1 MTISPLLNTNGKST
15 DGGGGGGNGNG
26 NGRGPRGIKS
36 TGGGVEKIRKS
47 FATWSLKKSVLY

>member
-36 TGGGVEKIRKS
+36 PV
-47 FATWSLKKSVLY
+47 AVLKKSGSPLPRGP

>member
-15 DGGGGGGNGNG
+15 GGGGGNG

-47 FATWSLKKSVLY
+47 FAAWSLKKSVLY